1 MRCSKAEKKQWIEDE
16 ALASKRAMVGRASCV
31 AGALVV
37 AACVVLGPRA
47 WAFFSDIDAVRACI
61 EAQGALAPL
70 AMVATVVAQIIVAVL
85 PGEPVELA
93 AGYLFGFWEGTA
105 LCLAGALAG
114 TLAVVALVKTLGTRL
129 VGLFFTREQ
138 MGSVPWLKDPTRL
151 EAVMFAVFLI
161 PGTPKDVLTYAA
173 ALTSCPWWKIAAITT
188 IGRIPSVASSTLA
201 AGFAAEGNWILAA
214 ITFAIAAALAIAGGA
229 LYARRRSG
237 HEAHPHRS
245 SRRSSQA
252 GEDAGSLP
260 TSATLRLPWDST
272 APEDNGG
279 SRPK

>member
-1 MRCSKAEKKQWIEDE
+1 M
-16 ALASKRAMVGRASCV
+16 
-31 AGALVV
+31 
-37 AACVVLGPRA
+37 
-47 WAFFSDIDAVRACI
+47 
-61 EAQGALAPL
+61 
-70 AMVATVVAQIIVAVL
+70 AVL

-201 AGFAAEGNWILAA
+201 AGFAAEGTGSSPPSRLPSPQRSQSQEARSMQEGEAGMKPIPIGRPAA
-214 ITFAIAAALAIAGGA
+214 QARPARMRAVCQHRQRFDCPGTRQRRKTTEAAARNRKGPRTSCI
-229 LYARRRSG
+229 SW
-237 HEAHPHRS
+237 
-245 SRRSSQA
+245 SRHQA
-252 GEDAGSLP
+252 G
-260 TSATLRLPWDST
+260 
-272 APEDNGG
+272 
-279 SRPK
+279 

>member
-1 MRCSKAEKKQWIEDE
+1 MARVKKAVGDLRARIANCSVKAAFAFYAAIAIIAAIALTAAFSVVASHVAESTVGDDSDAYSGTFVFDE
-16 ALASKRAMVGRASCV
+16 ASNSLVPAETLSWYEAPAFESLYGQDGTEAPKGES
-31 AGALVV
+31 AGTGAVSLYVE
-37 AACVVLGPRA
+37 GSPRA
-47 WAFFSDIDAVRACI
+47 DSKPI
-61 EAQGALAPL
+61 PL
-70 AMVATVVAQIIVAVL
+70 GNLPATVPDGTILDASWTASASDVHDDPLSFSEI
-85 PGEPVELA
+85 A
-93 AGYLFGFWEGTA
+93 AF
-105 LCLAGALAG
+105 
-114 TLAVVALVKTLGTRL
+114 
-129 VGLFFTREQ
+129 
-138 MGSVPWLKDPTRL
+138 D
-151 EAVMFAVFLI
+151 
-161 PGTPKDVLTYAA
+161 A

>member
-1 MRCSKAEKKQWIEDE
+1 MLDSTILD
-16 ALASKRAMVGRASCV
+16 ALWM
-31 AGALVV
+31 AGASDVHDDSLSFSEI
-37 AACVVLGPRA
+37 AA
-47 WAFFSDIDAVRACI
+47 
-61 EAQGALAPL
+61 
-70 AMVATVVAQIIVAVL
+70 
-85 PGEPVELA
+85 
-93 AGYLFGFWEGTA
+93 
-105 LCLAGALAG
+105 
-114 TLAVVALVKTLGTRL
+114 
-129 VGLFFTREQ
+129 
-138 MGSVPWLKDPTRL
+138 
-151 EAVMFAVFLI
+151 
-161 PGTPKDVLTYAA
+161 YAA

-229 LYARRRSG
+229 LYARGRSG

-252 GEDAGSLP
+252 GEDAGSSP

-272 APEDNGG
+272 TPEDNGG

>member
-1 MRCSKAEKKQWIEDE
+1 VLDSTILD
-16 ALASKRAMVGRASCV
+16 ALWM
-31 AGALVV
+31 AGASDVHDDSLSFSEI
-37 AACVVLGPRA
+37 AA
-47 WAFFSDIDAVRACI
+47 
-61 EAQGALAPL
+61 
-70 AMVATVVAQIIVAVL
+70 
-85 PGEPVELA
+85 
-93 AGYLFGFWEGTA
+93 
-105 LCLAGALAG
+105 
-114 TLAVVALVKTLGTRL
+114 
-129 VGLFFTREQ
+129 
-138 MGSVPWLKDPTRL
+138 
-151 EAVMFAVFLI
+151 
-161 PGTPKDVLTYAA
+161 YAA

-188 IGRIPSVASSTLA
+188 IGRIPSVASSALA

-214 ITFAIAAALAIAGGA
+214 ITFAVAAALAIAGGA

-252 GEDAGSLP
+252 GEDAGSSP

>member
-1 MRCSKAEKKQWIEDE
+1 MLDSTILD
-16 ALASKRAMVGRASCV
+16 ALWM
-31 AGALVV
+31 AGASDVHDDSLSFSEI
-37 AACVVLGPRA
+37 AA
-47 WAFFSDIDAVRACI
+47 
-61 EAQGALAPL
+61 
-70 AMVATVVAQIIVAVL
+70 
-85 PGEPVELA
+85 
-93 AGYLFGFWEGTA
+93 
-105 LCLAGALAG
+105 
-114 TLAVVALVKTLGTRL
+114 
-129 VGLFFTREQ
+129 
-138 MGSVPWLKDPTRL
+138 
-151 EAVMFAVFLI
+151 
-161 PGTPKDVLTYAA
+161 YAA

-214 ITFAIAAALAIAGGA
+214 ITFAVAAALAIAGGA

-252 GEDAGSLP
+252 GEDAGSSP

-272 APEDNGG
+272 TPEDNGG